1 MWTAGRPSDRVD
13 DGGNCHQENSTSR
26 EVHEELG
33 AVMKKI
39 INAPDR
45 QPWWPSNLL
54 PSKHGRYGKMP
65 EMFPGRVGAVVQ
77 ETYCETVFQE
87 CRFPN
92 LFRPN
97 KYFSFRK
104 ACFWGVLLSFFNV
117 QCLSDTIPSIVLPC
131 LDKAPLLYCPR
142 SNPIKLNNGACLGFY
157 FVETF
162 WFPWEINLLCRNQ
175 S

>member
-1 MWTAGRPSDRVD
+1 MWSAGRPSDRVD

-131 LDKAPLLYCPR
+131 QDKAPLLCCPR
-142 SNPIKLNNGACLGFY
+142 SIKLNNGACLGFY
-157 FVETF
+157 FIETF

>member
-1 MWTAGRPSDRVD
+1 MD

-54 PSKHGRYGKMP
+54 PSKPGRYGKMP

-87 CRFPN
+87 CRFPQ
-92 LFRPN
+92 
-97 KYFSFRK
+97 S
-104 ACFWGVLLSFFNV
+104 LLSEQISFLSESLFLGSPFREPFKNVLADFF
-117 QCLSDTIPSIVLPC
+117 
-131 LDKAPLLYCPR
+131 R
-142 SNPIKLNNGACLGFY
+142 
-157 FVETF
+157 
-162 WFPWEINLLCRNQ
+162 
-175 S
+175 